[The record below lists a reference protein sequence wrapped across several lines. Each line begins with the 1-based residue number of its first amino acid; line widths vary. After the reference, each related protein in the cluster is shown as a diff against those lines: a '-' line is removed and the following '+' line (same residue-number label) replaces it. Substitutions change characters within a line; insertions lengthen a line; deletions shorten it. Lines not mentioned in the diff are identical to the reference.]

1 MQIASG
7 MLGVALIILL
17 VFLALIAIMLVSLVR
32 QGGDERRRMI
42 VQKTSTVTL
51 YIVVLGLVASIVE
64 SIVTKQPVVSN
75 PIVQLIVTATFYTG
89 ALAYFKRKYGG

>member
-1 MQIASG
+1 MRMTGI
-7 MLGVALIILL
+7 MLLPLAILL
-17 VFLALIAIMLVSLVR
+17 VFLVLIAIMLVSLVR

-42 VQKTSTVTL
+42 VQKTSAVTL

-64 SIVTKQPVVSN
+64 SVLTGRPVQAN
-75 PIVQLIVTATFYTG
+75 PLVQLIVTATFYTG